1 MSRRMTQEEKEDFER
16 RKSAFKL
23 KQKRKAKGICTCCG
37 EAAAVKGHTLCPKC
51 LEHVNKLREWM
62 QAKHKEEAAKR
73 RKEEAK

>member
-23 KQKRKAKGICTCCG
+23 KQERKAKGICTCCG

-51 LEHVNKLREWM
+51 LEQLREWM